1 MAVRQPDH
9 LKEVQDLFEKIER
22 ESVSAYDI
30 TNTDSQVQEKFIP
43 SGKIETYFR
52 ENQYEQTK
60 RLLRAVFGANP
71 PVSARDVAEKCCR
84 VCCILATLSQI
95 RFIGTFFRHPN
106 LRDDRL
112 PFDQAGAPAHFP
124 KDTGMNEFYARFCEE
139 QWKFCAPELCDT
151 TSGVQ
156 FEEQSVLPFI
166 GLKYAGGGSSS
177 VVYQATVHAQ
187 HDKLVCHGEQS
198 FTYTFTDF
206 FHVQEIG
213 SVES

>member
-1 MAVRQPDH
+1 
-9 LKEVQDLFEKIER
+9 
-22 ESVSAYDI
+22 
-30 TNTDSQVQEKFIP
+30 
-43 SGKIETYFR
+43 
-52 ENQYEQTK
+52 
-60 RLLRAVFGANP
+60 
-71 PVSARDVAEKCCR
+71 
-84 VCCILATLSQI
+84 
-95 RFIGTFFRHPN
+95 
-106 LRDDRL
+106 
-112 PFDQAGAPAHFP
+112 
-124 KDTGMNEFYARFCEE
+124 MNEFYARFCEE